1 MYMPRTNHRN
11 ERGVALFVAI
21 LALLLLTAV
30 AAGMMYLSSTE
41 TSISSNFKA
50 EETAYFAARAGVE
63 EVRDRMLPT
72 SVYAAPYSI
81 APQVATLAL
90 PPGNPAALYVL
101 PASVTMS
108 DVTNTTAPNPY
119 FDDELCHDLTIG
131 SMTQNTTAN
140 IRCTTVPSGSSWY
153 PSTQPA
159 SVAPVALDYK
169 WVRVTLKA
177 NNSNAAVP
185 VNGVAS
191 NANVVCWNG
200 ISEITAGST
209 SASACNSM
217 TPIANPVYL
226 VTALAVTPSGARRVV
241 QEEIAQ
247 TPVGGLPGGLFAVG
261 TGCSALHL
269 AGNAMTGSF
278 NSATEGTPTNP
289 PSNQTSSGGNVGS
302 NGNVSLG
309 GTSTNVNGSISTY
322 QPPTV
327 GACPG
332 NGVSTSGSPGHGS
345 IVGLGSPYSPPTPP
359 IPNPLPPQ
367 TKVTYKDTT
376 LTPGS
381 YGNATM
387 QGSVTLQGGT
397 TGSPAVYTFNSID
410 FNGNA
415 TVQITG
421 PVVINLAGQPNMANV
436 LDMTG
441 GSFANNTYVPSQFV
455 INYGGSGAIK
465 ISGGTDAFAVINA
478 PNADLTFIGGSNFY
492 GQAIGKTITDQGGT
506 NFYWDTS
513 LTSPPPNANSF
524 YAISMRELSY

>member
-1 MYMPRTNHRN
+1 MPKTNHRD

-41 TSISSNFKA
+41 TAISSNFKG

-72 SVYAAPYSI
+72 SVYPTSYSI

-90 PPGNPAALYVL
+90 PPANPAVLYVL
-101 PASVTMS
+101 PAGVTMS

-131 SMTQNTTAN
+131 SMTQNPTAN
-140 IRCTTVPSGSSWY
+140 IRCTAVPSGSSWH

-177 NNSNAAVP
+177 NNSNPAVP
-185 VNGVAS
+185 VNGSSS

-200 ISEITAGST
+200 TSEVTAAST
-209 SASACNSM
+209 SAAACNTL

-226 VTALAVTPSGARRVV
+226 VTALAVTPNGARRVV

-247 TPVGGLPGGLFAVG
+247 TPVGGLPGGLFATG
-261 TGCSALHL
+261 TGCSALNL
-269 AGNAMTGSF
+269 AGNANTGSF

-289 PSNQTSSGGNVGS
+289 PNNRTNSGGSVGS

-309 GTSTNVNGSISTY
+309 GSSTSVNGSISTY

-327 GACPG
+327 GSCPG
-332 NGVSTSGSPGHGS
+332 NGVTKTGSPGYGS
-345 IVGLGSPYSPPTPP
+345 VVGLGSPYTPPVPP

-367 TKVTYKDTT
+367 TNVTYRNVT

-381 YGNATM
+381 FGNVTM
-387 QGSVTLQGGT
+387 KGTVTLQGGT
-397 TGSPAVYTFNSID
+397 AGSPAVYTFNSITL
-410 FNGNA
+410 NGNA
-415 TVQITG
+415 DLEITG
-421 PVVINLAGQPNMANV
+421 PVVINLAGQPNMATV

-441 GSFANNTYVPSQFV
+441 GGFGNSTYVPSNFV
-455 INYGGSGAIK
+455 INYGGSG
-465 ISGGTDAFAVINA
+465 SMVVTGGTDAYAVINA
-478 PNADLTFIGGSNFY
+478 PNSPITFRGGSNYY
-492 GQAIGKTITDQGGT
+492 GQAIGKTIDDQGGT

-513 LTSPPPNANSF
+513 LVSPPANTNSF

>member
-1 MYMPRTNHRN
+1 MPKTSHRD

-41 TSISSNFKA
+41 TAISSNFKS

-81 APQVATLAL
+81 APQIATLAL

-101 PASVTMS
+101 SSGVTMAN
-108 DVTNTTAPNPY
+108 VTNAAASNPY
-119 FDDELCHDLTIG
+119 FDAELCHDLTIG
-131 SMTQNTTAN
+131 SMTQSTSAN
-140 IRCTTVPSGSSWY
+140 IRCGSLPSGSSWY

-159 SVAPVALDYK
+159 SVAPVAMDYK

-177 NNSNAAVP
+177 NNSNTAVP
-185 VNGVAS
+185 VNGSSA

-200 ISEITAGST
+200 TSEVTAAST
-209 SASACNSM
+209 ATAACNAL

-226 VTALAVTPSGARRVV
+226 ITALAVTSSGARRMV
-241 QEEIAQ
+241 QEEMAQ
-247 TPVGGLPGGLFAVG
+247 TPTGGNPGGLFATG
-261 TGCSALHL
+261 TGCSALNL
-269 AGNAMTGSF
+269 AGNASTGSF

-289 PSNQTSSGGNVGS
+289 PNNKANSGGNVGS

-309 GTSTNVNGSISTY
+309 GSSTSVNGSISTFL
-322 QPPTV
+322 PPTV
-327 GACPG
+327 GSCPAS
-332 NGVSTSGSPGHGS
+332 GVSKSGNPTYGS
-345 IVGLGSPYSPPTPP
+345 VVGLPSLYTPPIPP

-367 TKVTYKDTT
+367 TSTTYKGVT

-381 YGNATM
+381 YGNVTM
-387 QGSVTLQGGT
+387 KGTVTLQGGT
-397 TGSPAVYTFNSID
+397 AGNPAVYTFNSLTL
-410 FNGNA
+410 NGNA
-415 TVQITG
+415 DMEITG
-421 PVVINLAGQPNMANV
+421 PVVINLAGQPNMSSV

-441 GSFANNTYVPSQFV
+441 GGFGNSTYVPSNLV
-455 INYGGSGAIK
+455 INYGGTGSMTIT
-465 ISGGTDAFAVINA
+465 GGTSAYAVINA
-478 PNADLTFIGGSNFY
+478 PNSAITLRGGANFY
-492 GQAIGKTITDQGGT
+492 GQAIGKTIDDQGGT
-506 NFYWDTS
+506 NFYWDAS
-513 LTSPPPNANSF
+513 LGAPPSNGNSF

>member
-1 MYMPRTNHRN
+1 MPKTNSRD
-11 ERGVALFVAI
+11 ERGIALFVSI

-41 TSISSNFKA
+41 TAISSNFKA
-50 EETAYFAARAGVE
+50 EETAYFSARAGVE

-72 SVYAAPYSI
+72 SVYAVPYSI

-101 PASVTMS
+101 PSGVTMA
-108 DVTNTTAPNPY
+108 DITNTTPPNPY

-131 SMTQNTTAN
+131 SMTQSTSAN
-140 IRCTTVPSGSSWY
+140 IRCTAAPGGSSWY
-153 PSTQPA
+153 PAVQPA

-177 NNSNAAVP
+177 NNSNTAVP
-185 VNGVAS
+185 VNGNAG

-200 ISEITAGST
+200 TSEVTAAST
-209 SASACNSM
+209 SASACNSL

-247 TPVGGLPGGLFAVG
+247 TPKGALPGGLFAIG
-261 TGCSALHL
+261 MGCSALGL
-269 AGNAMTGSF
+269 AGNANTGSF

-289 PSNQTSSGGNVGS
+289 PSNRTNSGGSVGS
-302 NGNVSLG
+302 NGNVNVG
-309 GTSTNVNGSISTY
+309 GTSTSVNGSISTY
-322 QPPTV
+322 QSPTV
-327 GACPG
+327 GSCPG
-332 NGVSTSGSPGHGS
+332 NGVSTSGSPAYGS
-345 IVGLGSPYSPPTPP
+345 VVGLASPYTPPVPP

-367 TKVTYKDTT
+367 NNVTYTDTT
-376 LTPGS
+376 LAPGS
-381 YGNATM
+381 YGNVTM
-387 QGSVTLQGGT
+387 KGTVTLTGGT
-397 TGSPAVYTFNSID
+397 VGSPYVYTINSLA

-415 TVQITG
+415 TLVITG
-421 PVVINLAGQPNMANV
+421 PVIINLAGQPNLTNV

-441 GSFANNTYVPSQFV
+441 GSFSNTTYVPNQFV
-455 INYGGSGAIK
+455 INYGGTGDMTVT
-465 ISGGTDAFAVINA
+465 GGTDAYAVINA
-478 PNADLTFIGGSNFY
+478 PNAAIKFRGGSDFY
-492 GQAIGKTITDQGGT
+492 GEAIGKTIDDQGGT

-513 LTSPPPNANSF
+513 LTSPPPNTNSF

>member
-1 MYMPRTNHRN
+1 MLKTNSRD
-11 ERGVALFVAI
+11 ERGVALFVSI

-41 TSISSNFKA
+41 TAISSNFKA
-50 EETAYFAARAGVE
+50 EETAYFSARAGVE

-101 PASVTMS
+101 PSGVTMA
-108 DVTNTTAPNPY
+108 DVTNTTPPNPY

-131 SMTQNTTAN
+131 SMTQSTSAN
-140 IRCTTVPSGSSWY
+140 IRCTAAPSGSSWY
-153 PSTQPA
+153 PAVQPA

-177 NNSNAAVP
+177 NNSNTAVP
-185 VNGVAS
+185 VNGNAG

-200 ISEITAGST
+200 TSEVTAAST
-209 SASACNSM
+209 SASACNTL

-247 TPVGGLPGGLFAVG
+247 TPKGGLPGGLFATG
-261 TGCSALHL
+261 TGCSALNL
-269 AGNAMTGSF
+269 AGNANTGSF

-289 PSNQTSSGGNVGS
+289 PNNRTNSGGSVGS
-302 NGNVSLG
+302 NGNISLG
-309 GTSTNVNGSISTY
+309 GSSTSVNGSISTY
-322 QPPTV
+322 QSPTV
-327 GACPG
+327 GSCPG
-332 NGVSTSGSPGHGS
+332 NGISISGSPGYGTL
-345 IVGLGSPYSPPTPP
+345 VGLASPYTPPIPP

-367 TKVTYKDTT
+367 NNVTYRDTT
-376 LTPGS
+376 LAPGS
-381 YGNATM
+381 YGNVTM
-387 QGSVTLQGGT
+387 KGTVTLTGGT
-397 TGSPAVYTFNSID
+397 TGSPAVYTINSLTL
-410 FNGNA
+410 NGNA
-415 TVQITG
+415 TLQVTG
-421 PVVINLAGQPNMANV
+421 PVIINLAGQPNLSNV

-441 GSFANNTYVPSQFV
+441 GGFSNSTYVPGQFA
-455 INYGGSGAIK
+455 INYGGTGGMIVT
-465 ISGGTDAFAVINA
+465 GGTDAYAVINA
-478 PNADLTFIGGSNFY
+478 PNAAITFRGGSKFY
-492 GQAIGKTITDQGGT
+492 GEAIGKTIDDQGGT
-506 NFYWDTS
+506 DFYWDTS
-513 LTSPPPNANSF
+513 LTSPPPNTNSF